1 MPNEKTPVSMEKVIE
16 FLEKNVVGKTV
27 YSEETQYDLDFGRL
41 EGTYST
47 EVSFSNLMCSETGFT
62 MDGFTVSHEK
72 VVGTNVLRILVREV
86 CLASFFKYEF
96 SKRTSS
102 GEITGLLR
110 FVSSSA
116 TSTPSLA
123 EATVSSI
130 FGVTFK
136 DNEFRWM
143 EDQILYRDQLN
154 TDGSYSPKAFTSE
167 NYLKMKDGKLEY
179 GFSAECY
186 SVNPKT
192 QERKRVFEY
201 YSPFVAMEK

>member
-1 MPNEKTPVSMEKVIE
+1 MPNGKNPVPMEKMIE

-27 YSEETQYDLDFGRL
+27 YSEETLYDLDFGRL
-41 EGTYST
+41 EGAYST
-47 EVSFSNLMCSETGFT
+47 EVSFSNLLQTETGFT

-72 VVGTNVLRILVREV
+72 IVGTSALRVLVKDV

-96 SKRTSS
+96 SKRMSS

-116 TSTPSLA
+116 ASTPSLA
-123 EATVSSI
+123 EATASSI

-136 DNEFRWM
+136 NNEFRWK

-154 TDGSYSPKAFTSE
+154 TDGSYSPRAFISE

-192 QERKRVFEY
+192 LERKRVFEY
-201 YSPFVAMEK
+201 YSPFIAREK